1 MKKLK
6 FLLVVLAA
14 FLVLPFGVFAET
26 SDTADKTES
35 DTSIEEVNLY
45 FFHGNGCPHCEEAQE
60 WFDEI
65 EDEYGDKFNLVSYE
79 VWYDEENSSLMSAV
93 AEARGETAD
102 GVPYI
107 IVGNQSW
114 SGFDESY
121 EEAIL
126 SKIESEYDQ
135 DPEERYDVMDYVTVG
150 DSDEEDSTGR
160 DVLILILI
168 VAVVGAIGAGVV
180 VARKN
185 TN

>member
-6 FLLVVLAA
+6 FLLVVLMA
-14 FLVLPFGVFAET
+14 FLVLPISVFAEDGST
-26 SDTADKTES
+26 DEATNN
-35 DTSIEEVNLY
+35 EVNLY
-45 FFHGNGCPHCEEAQE
+45 FFHGDGCPHCEEAQE

-65 EDEYGDKFNLVSYE
+65 EEEYGDKFNLVSYE
-79 VWYDEENSSLMSAV
+79 VWYNQENNDLMAAV

-121 EEAIL
+121 KEDIL
-126 SKIESEYDQ
+126 AKIESDYSQ
-135 DPEERYDVMDYVTVG
+135 DVDERYDIKDYVSLSG
-150 DSDEEDSTGR
+150 NFSSSDEESTGR
-160 DVLILILI
+160 DVLITIVIL
-168 VAVVGAIGAGVV
+168 AIGGAVIAGVMF
-180 VARKN
+180 ARKS